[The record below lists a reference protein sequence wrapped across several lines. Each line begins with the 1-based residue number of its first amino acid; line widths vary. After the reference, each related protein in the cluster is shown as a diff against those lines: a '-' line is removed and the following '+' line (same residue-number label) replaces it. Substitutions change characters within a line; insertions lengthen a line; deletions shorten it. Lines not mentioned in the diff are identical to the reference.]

1 MKNIFQ
7 ITENDVS
14 LYALDDEDLGTW
26 CFIEDG
32 RVVGFAPTRDAADD
46 MLLRG
51 APPAVIYI
59 R

>member
-7 ITENDVS
+7 LTENDVS
-14 LYALDDEDLGTW
+14 RYALDTADLGTW

-51 APPAVIYI
+51 APPEVIYI
-59 R
+59 G